1 MPRKVEKR
9 TVYTL
14 KHLDKMP
21 SGKADGFLAQAA
33 GKIVALEAL
42 VEFTDAG
49 KPNFIWKG
57 GVILHG
63 AELDREKAVEKAKK
77 SLAKKIKATE
87 KRLER
92 LRRSLENTEV
102 FEQTSS

>member
-1 MPRKVEKR
+1 MRKVEKR

-33 GKIVALEAL
+33 GKIVATEAL
-42 VEFTDAG
+42 VEFTEAG
-49 KPNFIWKG
+49 SPNFIWKG
-57 GVILHG
+57 GVMLHG
-63 AELDREKAVEKAKK
+63 ALLDRDKAIEKAKK
-77 SLAKKIKATE
+77 TLAKKIKSAE

-92 LRRSLENTEV
+92 LRKSLENTEV
-102 FEQTSS
+102 FEQTGT